1 MVSVLESGQRK
12 SASQLHEPGARRMLE
27 EYDEAG
33 AQSPSN
39 GAGGSDVE
47 CDEALG
53 AHLLP
58 EQGCWLLV
66 DNGFHRLC

>member
-1 MVSVLESGQRK
+1 MIFVLESGQRK
-12 SASQLHEPGARRMLE
+12 TASHLHEPGAHRMLE
-27 EYDEAG
+27 EYDDAG

-53 AHLLP
+53 AH
-58 EQGCWLLV
+58 
-66 DNGFHRLC
+66 